1 MRIYKRLG
9 ELLEEKGLV
18 TPDVLNRAITVQKKV
33 NKPLGEVL
41 VEMGML
47 SWDDIYSAL
56 STQYNIEVIDD
67 VPGVVPPEI
76 LKLVPRSVA
85 ERLKV
90 VPINIED
97 SRLVVLTPEVLK
109 VAQIE
114 RELSFLTGFDI
125 DVKLTPPPSFD
136 PLYKSSYEETPT
148 SEIIEKSFDLDEMEQ
163 TEEEIQEETD
173 EEKTPITRFI
183 NSLLDNAIKSNSSDI
198 HLEPYEKI
206 AVGRFRVDGML
217 RRMLTYPRKAHNS
230 VVSRIKVMC
239 GLDISERRL
248 PQDGKFYIKQRGEQ
262 YDFRVSTMPSVYGEK
277 VVLRILK
284 VSNATS
290 SLNDL
295 GFTEFNMK
303 RFSDMLKS
311 SHGIILVSGPTG
323 SGKSTT
329 LVGVLNEV
337 SSEKVNI
344 VTAEDPVEY
353 TIEGVT
359 QCQVNA
365 EIGLT
370 FARYLR
376 SFLRQD
382 PDIIM
387 VGEIRDRETAQLA
400 IEASLT
406 GHKVFSTIHTN
417 SAAGAVS
424 RLINMGVD
432 KYLLGTSL
440 VGVVSQRLVRKL
452 CTNCKKQ
459 IPMRDDIVKVASKLF
474 PGKEE
479 FHEYVPGSG
488 CGECRGTGYRGR
500 TVIMEALRVDSKLR
514 ELISK
519 GASDY
524 EISRTAKEQG
534 MLTIYE
540 DGIKKVVHGITS
552 VEEVNRVAFEA

>member
-1 MRIYKRLG
+1 MRVYKRLG

-18 TPDVLNRAITVQKKV
+18 TPDVLDRAIAVQKKV

-47 SWDDIYSAL
+47 SWDDIYRAL
-56 STQYNIEVIDD
+56 STQYDIEVIDD
-67 VPGVVPPEI
+67 VPGVVPPEV
-76 LKLVPRSVA
+76 LRLVPRSVA
-85 ERLKV
+85 ERLNV
-90 VPINIED
+90 VPLNIED

-109 VAQIE
+109 VPQIE

-125 DVKLTPPPSFD
+125 DVKLTPPPNFD

-163 TEEEIQEETD
+163 TEEETTEETD

-183 NSLLDNAIKSNSSDI
+183 NSLLDNAIKSNASDI

-206 AVGRFRVDGML
+206 AVGRFRIDGML

-284 VSNATS
+284 VSNSTS
-290 SLNDL
+290 SLDDL

-303 RFSDMLKS
+303 RFRGMLRS

-344 VTAEDPVEY
+344 ITAEDPVEY

-452 CTNCKKQ
+452 CNNCKKK

-474 PGKEE
+474 PDKEE
-479 FHEYVPGSG
+479 FHEFVPGSG
-488 CGECRGTGYRGR
+488 CSECRGTGYRGR
-500 TVIMEALRVDSKLR
+500 TTIMESLTIDPKIR

-540 DGIKKVVHGITS
+540 DGVKKVVHGITS
-552 VEEVNRVAFEA
+552 VEEVNRVAFEV

>member
-76 LKLVPRSVA
+76 LRLVPRSVA
-85 ERLKV
+85 ERLNV

-109 VAQIE
+109 VPQIE

-163 TEEEIQEETD
+163 TEEETQEETD

-303 RFSDMLKS
+303 RFRDMLKS

-344 VTAEDPVEY
+344 ITAEDPVEY

-474 PGKEE
+474 PEKEE

-500 TVIMEALRVDSKLR
+500 TAIMETLRVDSKLR

>member
-1 MRIYKRLG
+1 
-9 ELLEEKGLV
+9 
-18 TPDVLNRAITVQKKV
+18 
-33 NKPLGEVL
+33 
-41 VEMGML
+41 
-47 SWDDIYSAL
+47 
-56 STQYNIEVIDD
+56 
-67 VPGVVPPEI
+67 
-76 LKLVPRSVA
+76 
-85 ERLKV
+85 LKV
-90 VPINIED
+90 P
-97 SRLVVLTPEVLK
+97 
-109 VAQIE
+109 QIE

-163 TEEEIQEETD
+163 TEEETQEETD

-344 VTAEDPVEY
+344 ITAEDPVEY

-474 PGKEE
+474 PEKEE
-479 FHEYVPGSG
+479 FHGYVPGSG

-500 TVIMEALRVDSKLR
+500 TAIMETLRVDSKLR

>member
-56 STQYNIEVIDD
+56 STQYDIEVIDD
-67 VPGVVPPEI
+67 VPGVVPPEV
-76 LKLVPRSVA
+76 LRLVPRSVA
-85 ERLKV
+85 ERLNV

-109 VAQIE
+109 VPQIE

-163 TEEEIQEETD
+163 TENETQEETD

-303 RFSDMLKS
+303 RFRDMLKS

-344 VTAEDPVEY
+344 ITAEDPVEY

-452 CTNCKKQ
+452 CNNCKKQ

-474 PGKEE
+474 PEKEE
-479 FHEYVPGSG
+479 FNEYVPGSG
-488 CGECRGTGYRGR
+488 CSECRGTGYRGR
-500 TVIMEALRVDSKLR
+500 TTIMETLKVDSKLR

-534 MLTIYE
+534 MLSIYE

-552 VEEVNRVAFEA
+552 VEEVNRVAFET

>member
-76 LKLVPRSVA
+76 LRLVPRSVA
-85 ERLKV
+85 ERLNV

-109 VAQIE
+109 VPQIE

-163 TEEEIQEETD
+163 TENETQEETD

-344 VTAEDPVEY
+344 ITAEDPVEY

-474 PGKEE
+474 PEKEE
-479 FHEYVPGSG
+479 FNEYVPGSG
-488 CGECRGTGYRGR
+488 CSECRGTGYRGR
-500 TVIMEALRVDSKLR
+500 TTIMETLKVDSKLR

-534 MLTIYE
+534 MLSIYE

-552 VEEVNRVAFEA
+552 VEEVNRVAFET

>member
-76 LKLVPRSVA
+76 LRLVPRSVA
-85 ERLKV
+85 ERLNV

-109 VAQIE
+109 VPQIE

-163 TEEEIQEETD
+163 TEEETQEETD

-344 VTAEDPVEY
+344 ITAEDPVEY

-452 CTNCKKQ
+452 CNNCKKQ

-474 PGKEE
+474 PEKEE
-479 FHEYVPGSG
+479 FNEYVPGSG
-488 CGECRGTGYRGR
+488 CSECRGTGYRGR
-500 TVIMEALRVDSKLR
+500 TTIMETLKVDSKLR

-534 MLTIYE
+534 MLSIYE

-552 VEEVNRVAFEA
+552 VEEVNRVAFET

>member
-1 MRIYKRLG
+1 
-9 ELLEEKGLV
+9 
-18 TPDVLNRAITVQKKV
+18 VLNRAITVQKKV

-56 STQYNIEVIDD
+56 STQYDIEVIDD
-67 VPGVVPPEI
+67 VPGVIPPEV
-76 LKLVPRSVA
+76 LRLVPRSVA
-85 ERLKV
+85 ERLNV

-109 VAQIE
+109 VPQIE

-163 TEEEIQEETD
+163 TENETQEETD

-344 VTAEDPVEY
+344 ITAEDPVEY

-474 PGKEE
+474 PEKEE

-500 TVIMEALRVDSKLR
+500 TAIMETLRVDSKLR

>member
-1 MRIYKRLG
+1 MRVYKKLG
-9 ELLEEKGLV
+9 ELLEEKGLI
-18 TPDVLNRAITVQKKV
+18 TPDVLDRAIAVQKKV

-47 SWDDIYSAL
+47 SWDDIYRAL
-56 STQYNIEVIDD
+56 STQYDIEVIDD
-67 VPGVVPPEI
+67 VPGVVPPEV
-76 LKLVPRSVA
+76 LRLVPRSVA
-85 ERLKV
+85 ERLNV
-90 VPINIED
+90 VPLNIED
-97 SRLVVLTPEVLK
+97 NRLVVLTPEVLK
-109 VAQIE
+109 VPQIE

-125 DVKLTPPPSFD
+125 DVKLTPPPNFD
-136 PLYKSSYEETPT
+136 PLYKSNYEETPT
-148 SEIIEKSFDLDEMEQ
+148 SEIIGKSFDLDEMEQ
-163 TEEEIQEETD
+163 AEEETHEETD
-173 EEKTPITRFI
+173 EEKTPIIRFI
-183 NSLLDNAIKSNSSDI
+183 NSLLDNAIKSNASDI

-206 AVGRFRVDGML
+206 AVARFRVDGML

-277 VVLRILK
+277 AVLRILK

-290 SLNDL
+290 SLDDL
-295 GFTEFNMK
+295 GLTDFNMK
-303 RFSDMLKS
+303 RFRDMLKS

-344 VTAEDPVEY
+344 ITAEDPVEY

-452 CTNCKKQ
+452 CNNCKKK

-474 PGKEE
+474 PEKED

-500 TVIMEALRVDSKLR
+500 TAIMETLKVDSKLR

-540 DGIKKVVHGITS
+540 DGIKKVVNGITS

>member
-56 STQYNIEVIDD
+56 STQYDIEVIDD
-67 VPGVVPPEI
+67 VPGVIPPEV
-76 LKLVPRSVA
+76 LRLVPRSVA
-85 ERLKV
+85 ERLNV

-109 VAQIE
+109 VPQIE

-163 TEEEIQEETD
+163 TENETQEETD

-303 RFSDMLKS
+303 RFRDMLKS

-344 VTAEDPVEY
+344 ITAEDPVEY

-452 CTNCKKQ
+452 CNNCKKQ

-474 PGKEE
+474 PEKEE
-479 FHEYVPGSG
+479 FNEYVPGSG
-488 CGECRGTGYRGR
+488 CSECRGTGYRGR
-500 TVIMEALRVDSKLR
+500 TTIMETLKVDSKLR

-534 MLTIYE
+534 MLSIYE

-552 VEEVNRVAFEA
+552 VEEVNRVAFET